1 MRPSDSV
8 YLGSDRS
15 IAIVGGKPPVPLGNL
30 SSRIVKLLAE
40 KNMGLTGS
48 QLARDL
54 GVTPAGIM
62 KATANLIDLGI
73 IRKEPLPVAK
83 NVKLY
88 LLAVT
93 IIDEERIKQ
102 LRSRLPEIVLKLIR
116 ERFEGNEDFATV
128 IVGQLLDYVGS
139 LPDSNKVLEQ
149 LLGEMVKR
157 KNAKMAQD

>member
-8 YLGSDRS
+8 YVGGDRS
-15 IAIVGGKPPVPLGNL
+15 IAIVGGMPPVPLGNL
-30 SSRIVKLLAE
+30 SSRIVEVLAE
-40 KNMGLTGS
+40 KSMGLTGS
-48 QLARDL
+48 QLARELD
-54 GVTPAGIM
+54 VTPAAIM

-73 IRKEPLPVAK
+73 LRKEPLPVAK

-88 LLAVT
+88 FLAVT

-102 LRSRLPEIVLKLIR
+102 LRSKLPAIVLKLIR

-128 IVGQLLDYVGS
+128 IVGQLLDYVGN

-149 LLGEMVKR
+149 LLSEMVKR
-157 KNAKMAQD
+157 KDGKKAQD

>member
-1 MRPSDSV
+1 MKPSDSV
-8 YLGSDRS
+8 YVGSGRS
-15 IAIVGGKPPVPLGNL
+15 IAIVGGMPPVPLGSL
-30 SSRIVKLLAE
+30 PSRIVKVLAE

-48 QLARDL
+48 QLARELD
-54 GVTPAGIM
+54 VTPAAIM
-62 KATANLIDLGI
+62 KAASELIDLGI

-88 LLAVT
+88 FLAVT

-102 LRSRLPEIVLKLIR
+102 LRSKLPAIVLKLIK

-149 LLGEMVKR
+149 LLSEMVKR
-157 KNAKMAQD
+157 KDGKTAQG